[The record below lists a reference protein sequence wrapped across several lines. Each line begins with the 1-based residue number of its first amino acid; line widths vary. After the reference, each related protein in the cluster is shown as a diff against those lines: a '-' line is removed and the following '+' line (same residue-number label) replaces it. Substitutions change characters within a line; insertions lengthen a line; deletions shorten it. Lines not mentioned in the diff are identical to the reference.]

1 MVAEGGAAVAVQAE
15 LVLVARILG
24 GREESFREIGLGE
37 GPKILREVIFFLKK
51 MVYYFCLRMSA
62 RECKCR
68 WGPEEGVRCP
78 GADVTC
84 EV

>member
-51 MVYYFCLRMSA
+51 KNGLLFLPTHVC
-62 RECKCR
+62 
-68 WGPEEGVRCP
+68 
-78 GADVTC
+78 T
-84 EV
+84 

>member
-24 GREESFREIGLGE
+24 DREESFREIGLGE

-51 MVYYFCLRMSA
+51 WFIIFAYACLHVNASA
-62 RECKCR
+62 GGGQKRASDAPELMLRE
-68 WGPEEGVRCP
+68 V
-78 GADVTC
+78 
-84 EV
+84 

>member
-37 GPKILREVIFFLKK
+37 GPKILREVIFFFLKK
-51 MVYYFCLRMSA
+51 NGLLFLPTHVC
-62 RECKCR
+62 
-68 WGPEEGVRCP
+68 
-78 GADVTC
+78 T
-84 EV
+84 